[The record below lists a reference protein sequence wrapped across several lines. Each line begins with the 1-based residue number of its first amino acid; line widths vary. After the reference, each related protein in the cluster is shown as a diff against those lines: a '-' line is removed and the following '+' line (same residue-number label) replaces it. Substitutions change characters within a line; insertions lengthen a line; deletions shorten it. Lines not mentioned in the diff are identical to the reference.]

1 MPEGLVDKLMQIF
14 ANSTRAAILYQLTR
28 YKECSATDLA
38 RTLSQKVNNIYYH
51 LRILEDN
58 GIVNPPRSVI
68 KRNYVEKY
76 YSLSERFFASFDVD
90 EYTWRQS
97 QRKLSIE
104 QRIEIAIAGFNL
116 IASILRWRTEEY
128 KQMSYEQMDK
138 LWNTKEEWVTLS
150 TFTKEQYKIL
160 VKRLEKTW
168 LGTVKKFS
176 DVHSNDAKP
185 FTIII
190 AALSRPPN
198 VSRQHLHRAQGTD

>member
-1 MPEGLVDKLMQIF
+1 MPEGLLDKLMQIF
-14 ANSTRAAILYQLTR
+14 TNSTRAAILYQLTR
-28 YKECSATDLA
+28 CKESSATDLA
-38 RTLSQKVNNIYYH
+38 KTLNQKVNNIYYH

-76 YSLSERFFASFDVD
+76 YSLSERFFASFNVD
-90 EYTWRQS
+90 EHTWRQS
-97 QRKLSIE
+97 QKKLPIE
-104 QRIEIAIAGFNL
+104 QRIEIAIAGLNL

-138 LWNTKEEWVTLS
+138 LWSTKEEWVTLS
-150 TFTKEQYKIL
+150 TFTKEQYKVL

-176 DVHSNDAKP
+176 AVHLKEAKP

-198 VSRQHLHRAQGTD
+198 VSQ